1 MMKLMD
7 KGFTVV
13 MGIAIPGGR
22 LPRRMRKFTLIELL
36 VVIAI
41 IAILASMLLPA
52 LNKARERANTTRCLS
67 NEKQMGM
74 GTSMYLTDN
83 SDFFMLYQ
91 TPYAVADGNKRVW
104 AELLSDGRYVNR
116 AVFAC
121 PALQSPKVQTNYT
134 ERHGLH
140 RIWIQFPAHRIE
152 HGDQQQRQ
160 EYSQAQ
166 PTPSPL
172 HRLYDHG
179 YEPGAGVGSRAL
191 PHRRSSVVESGQQR
205 ETRPAPRRRCEYPLC
220 GRPCSMDESDT
231 RKSVSRTH
239 LRRRLGSL
247 AMWASVTETASGG
260 TSGQNRFPGAEGPV
274 PFFTPAPAAHNFH
287 RRRGTDNC
295 GTP

>member
-134 ERHGLH
+134 PSGMVYTGYGYNFRHIGSNMGISNSDKSTAKLSQLRRPSIGYMTMDTNRGPGSDLGLYRIVEVLSSNPASSGRPDPRHGGGVN
-140 RIWIQFPAHRIE
+140 I
-152 HGDQQQRQ
+152 
-160 EYSQAQ
+160 
-166 PTPSPL
+166 
-172 HRLYDHG
+172 LYVDGHVAWMKVTLANPYLELTSGVDSDHW
-179 YEPGAGVGSRAL
+179 R
-191 PHRRSSVVESGQQR
+191 
-205 ETRPAPRRRCEYPLC
+205 C
-220 GRPCSMDESDT
+220 GRP
-231 RKSVSRTH
+231 
-239 LRRRLGSL
+239 
-247 AMWASVTETASGG
+247 
-260 TSGQNRFPGAEGPV
+260 
-274 PFFTPAPAAHNFH
+274 
-287 RRRGTDNC
+287 
-295 GTP
+295 